1 MATYTSAVIMIIDIH
16 AFDFKNRKK
25 DINMSYSSQLINL
38 LYFCRG
44 YKAFQI

>member
-1 MATYTSAVIMIIDIH
+1 MATSAVIMIIDIH

-38 LYFCRG
+38 RYFCRG